1 MHQACQGSESQTYSK
16 ETSAT
21 CTPRSNSRQP
31 SPFFYIPKLPLDGL
45 GPLLASNVGQMGET
59 LDVHPG
65 LIIPVLDKVVELSV
79 GGILGG
85 DLLVETNMTAL
96 EKCHAILMVPDLL
109 LHLYELSVRTE
120 NSAAKE

>member
-1 MHQACQGSESQTYSK
+1 MDDFEV
-16 ETSAT
+16 
-21 CTPRSNSRQP
+21 QP
-31 SPFFYIPKLPLDGL
+31 DTIGLEDKHDRVGDLPLDGL
-45 GPLLASNVGQMGET
+45 GPLLASNVGQTGET

-109 LHLYELSVRTE
+109 LHLYELRLRTE